1 MQKPRV
7 FWFFIAVF
15 AFVFRV
21 ARWVVFVLSLW
32 MVDITDM
39 TLVFHRT
46 GCARHETFA
55 SSKGTLRR
63 WGSATRCQMA
73 YLSENSTSH
82 GSALMGVVYDGVP
95 SKHVPVFL
103 GEGIEG
109 RDAADG
115 STTNDLCDFMVPIWC
130 VYSWPLS
137 WTLSWTSFW
146 LPPAK
151 VGTLLLSKKRS
162 VQVSAAMQAKRIQT
176 KNLKIRQSNN

>member
-1 MQKPRV
+1 MQKPKV
-7 FWFFIAVF
+7 SWFFIAGF

-39 TLVFHRT
+39 TLVFPRT
-46 GCARHETFA
+46 GYARHETFA

-95 SKHVPVFL
+95 WKHVPGFL

-115 STTNDLCDFMVPIWC
+115 STTNDLCDIMVPIWC
-130 VYSWPLS
+130 AYSLPLS
-137 WTLSWTSFW
+137 WTLRWTSFW
-146 LPPAK
+146 LPSAK
-151 VGTLLLSKKRS
+151 VVTLLL
-162 VQVSAAMQAKRIQT
+162 QAKRIQT